1 MVGNRRR
8 FLGIAALA
16 ITAKRGHA
24 EEPFDSLPAGAWR
37 NAREN
42 GLAMIRR
49 PAPSQL
55 SWRAQIAGEDEPGQ
69 RLIVAGA
76 VLAPDGR
83 TPAAGV
89 TVYAYNTGTQG
100 YYGENRAEYPP
111 RLYGWMKT
119 DAGGRFELRTIL
131 PGSYPGMR
139 VPAHIHFSF
148 WGAGYPLQWV
158 DELRFEGG
166 RYITPAMLSQ
176 DAEAGESRTIRRLAR
191 GEDGVLHRG
200 HRIRLQRRSNFR

>member
-24 EEPFDSLPAGAWR
+24 EEPFDTLP
-37 NAREN
+37 
-42 GLAMIRR
+42 
-49 PAPSQL
+49 
-55 SWRAQIAGEDEPGQ
+55 D
-69 RLIVAGA
+69 
-76 VLAPDGR
+76 
-83 TPAAGV
+83 GV

-191 GEDGVLHRG
+191 GEDGVLHCG